1 MKKAI
6 LMCAA
11 AMTLLLV
18 SCKSNSDEKTTGTEA
33 DSTNVTTETAVE
45 PEVKA
50 EASVVG
56 TWKLTDVDLEMEVP
70 KGKEKQFED
79 MKKKMFAETNFTFNE
94 DGTMSGDNPAVKGTT
109 GTYTYADSKLDITD
123 SKTKNVETLNVDEL
137 TADKLVISS
146 KPNGRKA
153 VMTFSK
159 K

>member
-1 MKKAI
+1 MKKTI

-11 AMTLLLV
+11 AVALLFA
-18 SCKSNSDEKTTGTEA
+18 SCKNNPGETEA
-33 DSTNVTTETAVE
+33 GTPSDSTNISTETVQAE
-45 PEVKA
+45 PVA
-50 EASVVG
+50 ETSIVG
-56 TWKLTDVDLEMEVP
+56 TWKLSDIDLGMEVP

-109 GTYTYADSKLDITD
+109 GTYTYADSKLEITD
-123 SKTKNVETLNVDEL
+123 SKTKKVETLTVDEL

-146 KPNGRKA
+146 EQNGKKA

-159 K
+159 